1 MQISL
6 QTADRGTFFCVSH
19 RLTFQPEGVKDRAMD
34 TGMND
39 TCVRKGRLYDNCRKR
54 EGTSWFLGSE
64 FPYV

>member
-1 MQISL
+1 M
-6 QTADRGTFFCVSH
+6 GFCVSH

-39 TCVRKGRLYDNCRKR
+39 ACVRKGRLYDNCRKR
-54 EGTSWFLGSE
+54 EGTSWFLGTE